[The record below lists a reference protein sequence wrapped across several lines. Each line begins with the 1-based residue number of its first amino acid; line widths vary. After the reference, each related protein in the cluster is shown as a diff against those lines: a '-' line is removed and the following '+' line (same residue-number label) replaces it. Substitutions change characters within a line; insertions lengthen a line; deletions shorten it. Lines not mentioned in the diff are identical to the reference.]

1 MTFDV
6 AIAGGDPNGL
16 MLAAELSL
24 AGVRP
29 VVLERLAAR
38 SEEPKANGL
47 VGQAVRLLDHRGL
60 ATRLSGAPRA
70 RVSRRCARCSASS
83 CATATPSSVS
93 PTSWPAR
100 TSATTVSPARI
111 R

>member
-6 AIAGGDPNGL
+6 AIAGGGPYGL

-47 VGQAVRLLDHRGL
+47 AGQVVRLLDHRGL
-60 ATRLSGAPRA
+60 AALLSGAPGA
-70 RVSRRCARCSASS
+70 
-83 CATATPSSVS
+83 P
-93 PTSWPAR
+93 
-100 TSATTVSPARI
+100 
-111 R
+111 